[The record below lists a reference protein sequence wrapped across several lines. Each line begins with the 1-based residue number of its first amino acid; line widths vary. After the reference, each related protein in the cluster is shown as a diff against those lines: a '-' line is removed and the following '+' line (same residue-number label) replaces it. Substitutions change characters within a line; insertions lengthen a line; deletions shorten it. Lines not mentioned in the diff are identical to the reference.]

1 MSVYVYELIES
12 ALETLCQY
20 ILMISID
27 RNSRLR
33 IPYGA
38 ILLVT
43 VISFVSVLFSYF
55 RLPFPTPVIIVAYA
69 LIVYLLSSLN
79 LVRTLIDT
87 ALSSLA
93 FFLMEFALLLS
104 FRAIWGESFSDDHR
118 IVLLLLGR
126 YKRKS
131 AAFATLFFASGGQG
145 WIRTIVIRR

>member
-69 LIVYLLSSLN
+69 LIVYLLSRRSLPYTN
-79 LVRTLIDT
+79 APRHDE
-87 ALSSLA
+87 SSIG
-93 FFLMEFALLLS
+93 MPS
-104 FRAIWGESFSDDHR
+104 CR
-118 IVLLLLGR
+118 
-126 YKRKS
+126 
-131 AAFATLFFASGGQG
+131 
-145 WIRTIVIRR
+145 